1 MKDGVAEVI
10 MKASKMKSEKDKIAF
25 LQSSSKTCEP
35 LITVFNMLFN
45 ESISFDLPEGNPP
58 YKPLPKESD
67 MQNYF
72 YSEFRKLRY
81 FIKGQEKGIKPAR
94 RESLFIEFLE
104 SADPDDAKLLL
115 AIKEK
120 KSPYKGITKNLIKK
134 TFKEAKDW

>member
-1 MKDGVAEVI
+1 MKDGVAEII
-10 MKASKMKSEKDKIAF
+10 MKASKLKSEKDKISF
-25 LQSSSKTCEP
+25 LQSSSKTCQP
-35 LITVFNMLFN
+35 LVTVFNMLFN
-45 ESISFDLPEGNPP
+45 ESITFDLPEGNPP

-67 MQNYF
+67 MQNYL

-81 FIKGQEKGIKPAR
+81 FIKGQEKGLKPAR

>member
-1 MKDGVAEVI
+1 
-10 MKASKMKSEKDKIAF
+10 
-25 LQSSSKTCEP
+25 
-35 LITVFNMLFN
+35 
-45 ESISFDLPEGNPP
+45 
-58 YKPLPKESD
+58 
-67 MQNYF
+67 MQNYL

>member
-10 MKASKMKSEKDKIAF
+10 MKASKLKSEKDKIAF
-25 LQSSSKTCEP
+25 LQNSSKTCEP

-81 FIKGQEKGIKPAR
+81 FIKGQEKCIKPAR